1 MAKYNFG
8 NYVRNITNTSSH
20 TDVLEYDSDYFNS
33 LLNNREYDKAVEYAS
48 QFTMTDENGN
58 IDVIKQRAR
67 ESYLYD
73 LEREGRKMNAIFSNI
88 STEDDKYATDFYLNV
103 FSDGGLDKLDPNN
116 KYGNK
121 FAEYKNILGGKDAT
135 KLAITFA
142 PEKRKFLGIDWLAVD
157 NHNNIDAFYD
167 RTGLTEDILR
177 EAGIDINPKDGYTTL
192 TFDKSNKYANYI
204 LANIYDVASKNDSYF
219 GKYDKSGPGEFDIN
233 LVGLDDNNKEI
244 EYTNNGNIMTYQI
257 LNDMHNIINNTKNI
271 SEKFIKPLQIDKVYS
286 STVGGFIEDGLEEL
300 REQRDRGEI
309 KQSEYKQLVEERY
322 KDITSVLKSIGS
334 GNYRIYTDMYNGTE
348 NETMQELGNQDKHWA
363 IEEISS
369 AEDFSLNTMISNG
382 EIGTLVTIWG
392 VPEDK
397 KNINMDDTSKESIKR
412 PRHSFFIPGLFH
424 DKAQAAINADSRTRA
439 DQELNEMQD
448 WGYTIKLKDGGK
460 LYHKGGNIFNYNG
473 KDIGIDQARTIVNK
487 DFIIEDAMKTIK
499 YQFTDANGNINEPLT
514 KSFVKKVV
522 YNAVNE
528 LYPNIP
534 FKTIDFQDFGIEEL
548 FAMRSLGNNVEEI
561 YKSLINYDV
570 YNKMLEAYKMYG
582 LIMDDINK
590 YIENERQ

>member
-8 NYVRNITNTSSH
+8 NYTRNITNTSSH
-20 TDVLEYDSDYFNS
+20 TDVLEYDSDYFNN

-73 LEREGRKMNAIFSNI
+73 LEREGRKMSAIFSNI
-88 STEDDKYATDFYLNV
+88 YDEDEKNAVDFYLNV
-103 FSDGGLDKLDPNN
+103 FSDGGLEKLNSNN
-116 KYGNK
+116 KYGNE
-121 FAEYKNILGGKDAT
+121 FANLKNKLGGENSS

-142 PEKRKFLGIDWLAVD
+142 PEKRKFLGIDWLAKD
-157 NHNNIDAFYD
+157 NDNNIDNFYSN
-167 RTGLTEDILR
+167 TGLSEDILR
-177 EAGIDINPKDGYTTL
+177 EAGINIKQKDGYTTL
-192 TFDKSNKYANYI
+192 EFDKSNKYANYI
-204 LANIYDVASKNDSYF
+204 ISNLNPSTVHNRNLNNDYSF
-219 GKYDKSGPGEFDIN
+219 EIGIN
-233 LVGLDDNNKEI
+233 LVGLDDNNNIVTPELVGYATMNRIGKLIRNSKEI
-244 EYTNNGNIMTYQI
+244 
-257 LNDMHNIINNTKNI
+257 
-271 SEKFIKPLQIDKVYS
+271 SERFIKPLQIDKVYS

-309 KQSEYKQLVEERY
+309 KQSDYKQLVEERY
-322 KDITSVLKSIGS
+322 KDITSVLKNIGS
-334 GNYRIYTDMYNGTE
+334 GGYRIYTDMYNGTE

-382 EIGTLVTIWG
+382 EIGTLITIYG

-397 KNINMDDTSKESIKR
+397 KNINMDDSSEESIKR

-448 WGYTIKLKDGGK
+448 WGYTIKLKDGSQ
-460 LYHKGGNIFNYNG
+460 LSHKGGNIFKYNG
-473 KDIGIDQARTIVNK
+473 KDIRIDQARTIINK

-499 YQFTDANGNINEPLT
+499 YQFTDANGKINKPLADA
-514 KSFVKKVV
+514 FVKKVV

-528 LYPNIP
+528 LYPSIP
-534 FKTIDFQDFGIEEL
+534 FRTINFQDFGIEEL
-548 FAMRSLGNNVEEI
+548 FAMRSLGNNVEET
-561 YKSLINYDV
+561 YKSLVNYDV
-570 YNKMLEAYKMYG
+570 YQKMLEAYNMYG
-582 LIMDDINK
+582 LLMDDINK
-590 YIENERQ
+590 YINNER